1 MVRAMDEQ
9 WRLAERVRHRQG
21 PAGLNNGP
29 PRSENEEGA
38 LERKA
43 GSGLR
48 RSLEAREK
56 RGWEAASPAA

>member
-1 MVRAMDEQ
+1 MDEQ
-9 WRLAERVRHRQG
+9 WRLAERVRYKQG

-43 GSGLR
+43 DSGLL
-48 RSLEAREK
+48 SSPEAREK
-56 RGWEAASPAA
+56 RGWEATNPAA